1 MVPAELQA
9 ELRLS
14 ELRVESGDLV
24 DPELADR
31 FCDVLYRVPTV
42 HGEDHFVWLLLEH
55 QSTVEP
61 LMGLRLLE
69 YMVRIWSRIA
79 REDRALRRLPAIV
92 PVVLTHAPGGWSA
105 PTRFRE
111 LLDGPA
117 GSMRSLGSLPDFEY
131 LVDDL
136 TRLTPEAIAARPASA
151 AYRLV
156 LWSLQS
162 RGRVEPLQKVAW
174 REAFLQAWTGE
185 GRRDLVRAVIE
196 HVSRSAGPDD
206 SVALQAAQEADSEM
220 EKIVSTFVEEW
231 MREGEARGRAQGQAE
246 GRAEGQAEVCSRLLA
261 HKFGPLPEEV
271 QLRIRGATPEQLLA
285 WSERILDA
293 GTLEAVFDD

>member
-1 MVPAELQA
+1 
-9 ELRLS
+9 
-14 ELRVESGDLV
+14 
-24 DPELADR
+24 
-31 FCDVLYRVPTV
+31 
-42 HGEDHFVWLLLEH
+42 
-55 QSTVEP
+55 
-61 LMGLRLLE
+61 MG
-69 YMVRIWSRIA
+69 
-79 REDRALRRLPAIV
+79 
-92 PVVLTHAPGGWSA
+92 
-105 PTRFRE
+105 
-111 LLDGPA
+111 
-117 GSMRSLGSLPDFEY
+117 SLGSLPDFEY

-185 GRRDLVRAVIE
+185 GRRDLVQAVIE

-206 SVALQAAQEADSEM
+206 SVALKAAQEADSEM

-246 GRAEGQAEVCSRLLA
+246 GRAEGQAEICSRLLA

-293 GTLEAVFDD
+293 SSLEAVFDD